1 MNPALWL
8 ELERP
13 TDPPTPVTRLVAA
26 AVCVFATAVLGVL
39 AAWAVIPGLL
49 PGWDASVVTSG
60 SMAPRVRPGDVV
72 VTRPVLATDLQPGV
86 VIRFPLEGRPTLHR
100 IAAVEPDG
108 TITTK
113 GDASPDADTD
123 ELAPGRVD
131 GVAAFLVPTVGQPL
145 LWREQGRWL
154 EVALTVVA
162 VMALAWAT
170 HHAGAAL
177 RGGAIDIEPLWL
189 LSGSSERTEA

>member
-8 ELERP
+8 EPERTMEAP
-13 TDPPTPVTRLVAA
+13 AAMVRLATG
-26 AVCVFATAVLGVL
+26 AVCVFAATVFGVLG
-39 AAWAVIPGLL
+39 AWAVIPGLL

-72 VTRPVLATDLQPGV
+72 VTRPVMAADIHPGV
-86 VIRFPLEGRPTLHR
+86 VIRFPLDGRPTLHR
-100 IAAVEPDG
+100 ISSVAADG

-123 ELAPGRVD
+123 RLPPSAVD
-131 GVAAFLVPTVGQPL
+131 GVAAFLVPGVGRPL

-154 EVALTVVA
+154 EVALSGA
-162 VMALAWAT
+162 AALALLWGA
-170 HHAGAAL
+170 HHAGADL
-177 RGGAIDIEPLWL
+177 RGGSVSVEPLWL
-189 LSGSSERTEA
+189 APRTGPT